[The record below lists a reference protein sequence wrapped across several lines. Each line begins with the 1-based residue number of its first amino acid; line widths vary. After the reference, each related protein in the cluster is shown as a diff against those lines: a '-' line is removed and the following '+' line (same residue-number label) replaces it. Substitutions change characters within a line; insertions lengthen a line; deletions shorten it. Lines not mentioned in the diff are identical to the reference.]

1 MAARPDPTRFEELYR
16 NNRGAVYRALLRE
29 LRSPEDAEDATQ
41 TAFLQAF
48 GAYERGS
55 RPERPRAWLLTIADN
70 LRRRRVRSERRA
82 AEVPLDE
89 TLVGTRSGDARVD
102 DLHEALGALPI
113 NQRAALVLRE
123 VAGLSYAE
131 IARHLSVSVNAV
143 QMLIFRARRSLRE
156 ELATSSRSAGALVPA
171 WLANLIPKA
180 ERLAGLRIGGVAAVA
195 AAAAVAVTG
204 AESAAPPG
212 VGERHL
218 PPPGQVYATAPAVSP
233 LVARPV
239 PRHQVAA
246 RPMRRLTTSTL
257 EAAPAASVPPDGPT
271 VADAAAPSERP
282 LLPVPAS
289 VTKPELPKLTVPAP
303 VPVPGPPLPPLPT
316 ELPKASELEGAL
328 VPQLD
333 GVLAGR

>member
-1 MAARPDPTRFEELYR
+1 MAVRPDPTRFEELYR
-16 NNRGAVYRALLRE
+16 NHRGAVYGALLRE
-29 LRSPEDAEDATQ
+29 LRSPQDAEDATQ

-70 LRRRRVRSERRA
+70 LRRRRFRSDRRA

-89 TLVGTRSGDARVD
+89 TLVGGRPSDARVD

-180 ERLAGLRIGGVAAVA
+180 ERLAALRIGGVAAVA

-218 PPPGQVYATAPAVSP
+218 PQPGQVHATAPAAPP
-233 LVARPV
+233 LVARLAPK
-239 PRHQVAA
+239 HEVAA
-246 RPMRRLTTSTL
+246 RPMRRRKTMIF
-257 EAAPAASVPPDGPT
+257 EAAPAASAPPDGPP
-271 VADAAAPSERP
+271 VVDAAAPTERP
-282 LLPVPAS
+282 LLPVPAP
-289 VTKPELPKLTVPAP
+289 VTKPELPKLAVLAP
-303 VPVPGPPLPPLPT
+303 VPVPAPPLPPLPA
-316 ELPKASELEGAL
+316 ELPEELEGAL
-328 VPQLD
+328 VPQFD